1 MQRFPH
7 LLEQR
12 MFIVKLLNRDQPL
25 GVVSL
30 RVGRQWQC
38 CYCPCSACT
47 KTSAHPDLRHLR
59 QAVYQSGLLNKP
71 ELQQYMHYSAGRPV
85 PPDQVMQHM
94 RFAVGGEGLPMEPGA
109 QAGPFALCKCEEQTI
124 YAIRCVCGCVCGC
137 VAVAVCVAVWLCVCG
152 CVCVCVCV
160 WLLLCV
166 WLCVGRCLCLV
177 PREAQL
183 VTLLVASCVQL
194 PSHGHADLAWL
205 DGPGESGAV
214 LAPPMGVR
222 R

>member
-1 MQRFPH
+1 
-7 LLEQR
+7 

-160 WLLLCV
+160 CGCCCV
-166 WLCVGRCLCLV
+166 CGYV
-177 PREAQL
+177 
-183 VTLLVASCVQL
+183 
-194 PSHGHADLAWL
+194 
-205 DGPGESGAV
+205 
-214 LAPPMGVR
+214 
-222 R
+222 